1 LLSTLVSGDEPEASV
16 AEPSRWTGPH
26 GPASNSRRSR
36 ALPRDNRVEAQGRWW
51 LRPAI
56 MSTGRIFY
64 EQAGAACQFLYHA
77 ENGKYRRK
85 LLDFIVAYYS
95 NNRKALE
102 PTRAFGMSGAQ
113 LGVRIEAFARK
124 VSHGWKPGDK

>member
-1 LLSTLVSGDEPEASV
+1 MTV
-16 AEPSRWTGPH
+16 GPTNPH
-26 GPASNSRRSR
+26 
-36 ALPRDNRVEAQGRWW
+36 
-51 LRPAI
+51 
-56 MSTGRIFY
+56 
-64 EQAGAACQFLYHA
+64 AGLFSDRKSFWA

-85 LLDFIVAYYS
+85 LLDFVVAYYS